1 VLAST
6 ANTGGPGR
14 ALRWQR
20 AQPLAGAIFTV
31 SIPFDETREYVKRV
45 LANTVH
51 SALLLDGRSAPLKQR
66 LGTIAG
72 RGGAGGA
79 TPLAADVD

>member
-1 VLAST
+1 VT
-6 ANTGGPGR
+6 
-14 ALRWQR
+14 
-20 AQPLAGAIFTV
+20 
-31 SIPFDETREYVKRV
+31 RV
-45 LANTVH
+45 LANPVH
-51 SALLLDGRSAPLKQR
+51 TALLLDGRRAPLKQR